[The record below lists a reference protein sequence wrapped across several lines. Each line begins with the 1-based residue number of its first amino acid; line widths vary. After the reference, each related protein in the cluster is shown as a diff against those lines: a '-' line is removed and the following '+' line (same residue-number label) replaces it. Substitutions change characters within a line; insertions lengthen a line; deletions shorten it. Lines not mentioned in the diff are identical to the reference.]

1 MLVRK
6 STYTRIVVENAEL
19 KEKVQNL
26 AQEVKHH
33 ETTASK
39 RLGTISRLEAETREL
54 RKTIATLKPKRNN
67 KGQFSK

>member
-26 AQEVKHH
+26 AQEVKNH

>member
-26 AQEVKHH
+26 AQEVKNH

-54 RKTIATLKPKRNN
+54 RKTIATLKPKRNT

>member
-19 KEKVQNL
+19 KEKVNSL
-26 AQEVKHH
+26 AQEVKNH

-54 RKTIATLKPKRNN
+54 RKTIETLKPKRNN